1 MDHFRLDE
9 QGLLAVGSRLKAADE
24 LRATPPPGADDLPSA
39 ELAVAFER
47 FQEACAHTSR
57 TLGEMKHSL
66 GELADHIV
74 ATIDEFDRRIAWD
87 VGFRR
92 YMPTQTPNQDHSDG
106 R

>member
-9 QGLLAVGSRLKAADE
+9 QGLLAAGAQIRAADDIR
-24 LRATPPPGADDLPSA
+24 LPPPPGAGDLPSA
-39 ELAVAFER
+39 ELALAFAR
-47 FQEACAHTSR
+47 FHEACAHTSNR
-57 TLGEMKHSL
+57 LNQLRHSL
-66 GELADHIV
+66 GEFADHIV

-92 YMPTQTPNQDHSDG
+92 YMPTQVPDQDYSDG